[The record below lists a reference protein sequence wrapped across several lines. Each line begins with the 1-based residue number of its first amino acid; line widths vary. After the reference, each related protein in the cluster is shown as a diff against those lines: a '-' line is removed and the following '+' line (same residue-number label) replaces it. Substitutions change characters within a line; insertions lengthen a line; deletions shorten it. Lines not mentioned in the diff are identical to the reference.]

1 MSEENEKQGYNYLS
15 NIYSETNNPKN
26 DYPYKLAKY
35 ISSNYFKK
43 TDRNRNCYNWKM

>member
-26 DYPYKLAKY
+26 DYPYKLAN
-35 ISSNYFKK
+35 IFHQTILKK
-43 TDRNRNCYNWKM
+43 ITVLLLM